1 MDIRLLGRVRIL
13 IPGEV
18 VEVGPPQRCL
28 VLAALAIDVGMP
40 VSTEELKRRVWN
52 DDERPERADRS
63 LHAHVSSLRTLL
75 KQHTDSRSS
84 PILHRAAGYVL
95 DLDASGVD
103 LSRVDWLLSQART
116 GSEPDDVLRLLRE
129 ARQLAQGTPLAGLE
143 SRWADGVRLRWQN
156 RYRDMLTAWTR
167 AEIDAGNPEVGI
179 EPLSAFTEDNLHDQ
193 HMVATLMLALY
204 RTGRPKDALDLYR
217 RAYQQIARDDGLEIG
232 TELTQVQLGILRG
245 DLEVPNRAPSTS
257 ARDGRG
263 LRTDRTPSGPLQV
276 GTLPPRADN
285 FQDRAASD
293 VLHAATGPGQTTVLT
308 QVVAGLGGVGKTQL
322 AAEFARQLLAA
333 GALDLMLWVPATS
346 RDSVV
351 SDYVLAG
358 SALALGTDGEAPERT
373 AARLL
378 SFLANTD
385 LRWMV
390 VLDDLAGPAD
400 IRDLWP
406 PTRPNGRTVVTTRRR
421 DADLLAGRNLVE
433 VSVFSRAEA
442 VAYLRRKLEHVS
454 HLADDVL
461 GVVTDLGALP
471 LALSHAAA
479 YMIDLDLPCGEY
491 RARFADRKRR
501 LTDLFPAQ
509 GALYDGNSHTV
520 ATTWFISI
528 QAADRLPP
536 VGLAQPLLEIVSS
549 LNPNGIP
556 EAVFAA
562 PTSQDYLAERL
573 GRRPD
578 PAEIRDGLRG
588 LHRFHLITHTEGM
601 IRVHALVQRAVR
613 EVLGPEKST
622 AVARA
627 SAYAIL
633 EIWPTADVEE
643 GQLLRANAMA
653 LQDNWSAAIW
663 DPARGIHPVMMRT
676 IDSLGNAVQLSEA
689 IRLCR
694 QLARQAVDFFGP
706 EHPDTL
712 AVRNQLA
719 LWLGD
724 AGETQE
730 AITSLTSLVAD
741 TAAVLGRDHPMSIS
755 VRRNLGYQ
763 WGQAGFP
770 AKAVAELGIVLE
782 DQRRVLDPEDRA
794 IAGTRAQLV
803 FWRSKAGD
811 TSTAIGELEDL
822 VAQAVRQLGADHPE
836 TFELRGQLALF
847 RPDIA
852 LSAREMQQVLDDMRL
867 ALGAGHRDVSVLRLN
882 TAMRQREAGDLT
894 TAAAALQGLLTDRI
908 KSHGPYHRDTAAT
921 RHGLSR
927 VLTDLGDFAGA
938 AAELEEVIEGMRRLY
953 GPMHTDT
960 LKRRYELALVLELA
974 GRPEQAAE
982 LLRAVLADQLTALG
996 DETHE
1001 SVVATREA
1009 LARLRAGER
1018 QGAAAPPRPAR
1029 RPRLR
1034 RLPQPPP

>member
-1 MDIRLLGRVRIL
+1 MDIRLLGRIRIL

-28 VLAALAIDVGMP
+28 VLAALAIDAGMP

-52 DDERPERADRS
+52 DHEQPERAQRS
-63 LHAHVSSLRTLL
+63 LHAHISSLRALL
-75 KQHTDSRSS
+75 KQHIDSR
-84 PILHRAAGYVL
+84 PVQILSRARGYVL
-95 DLDASGVD
+95 DFDASHVD
-103 LSRVDWLLSQART
+103 LSRVEGLISQARAE
-116 GSEPDDVLRLLRE
+116 SEPGSVLRLLRE

-156 RYRDMLTAWTR
+156 RYRDILTAWAR
-167 AEIDAGNPEVGI
+167 AEIDAGDPDVTV
-179 EPLSAFTEDNLHDQ
+179 EPLRGLADDNLHDQ
-193 HMVATLMLALY
+193 RLVAALMRALY
-204 RTGRPKDALDLYR
+204 FTGRPKDALDLHR
-217 RAYQQIARDDGLEIG
+217 RAYQQIVKEDGLEIG

-245 DLEVPNRAPSTS
+245 DLAVPGRAQG
-257 ARDGRG
+257 ARVGG
-263 LRTDRTPSGPLQV
+263 GPASGRTPSGPLRI
-276 GTLPPRADN
+276 GKLPPRADN
-285 FQDRAASD
+285 FQDRATSE
-293 VLHAATGPGQTTVLT
+293 VLHAAAGPGQTTVLT

-358 SALALGTDGEAPERT
+358 SALALGPNDEAPERT

-433 VSVFSRAEA
+433 VSVFSEAEA
-442 VAYLRRKLEHVS
+442 VAYMRRKLEHVPY
-454 HLADDVL
+454 LADDVL
-461 GVVTDLGALP
+461 GVVADLGALP

-479 YMIDLDLPCGEY
+479 YMIDLDLPCSDY

-501 LTDLFPAQ
+501 LTDLFPSQ

-536 VGLAQPLLEIVSS
+536 VGLAQPLLEMVSS

-556 EAVFAA
+556 EGVFAA

-622 AVARA
+622 DVARA
-627 SAYAIL
+627 SAHAIL
-633 EIWPTADVEE
+633 EIWPAADVEE

-653 LQDNWSAAIW
+653 LQDNWPAAIW

-676 IDSLGNAVQLSEA
+676 IDSLGHTVQLSEA

-694 QLARQAVDFFGP
+694 RLTSQAVDFFGR

-712 AVRNQLA
+712 ALRNQLA
-719 LWLGD
+719 VWLGD
-724 AGETQE
+724 AGEAQE
-730 AITSLTSLVAD
+730 AITSLASLASD
-741 TAAVLGRDHPMSIS
+741 TAAALGRDHPMSIS

-803 FWRSKAGD
+803 FWRSKTGD

-938 AAELEEVIEGMRRLY
+938 AAELEEVIEGMRRLF

-960 LKRRYELALVLELA
+960 LNRRYELALVLELA
-974 GRPEQAAE
+974 SRPEQAAE
-982 LLRAVLADQLTALG
+982 LLRSVLADQLTALG

-1009 LARLRAGER
+1009 LARLRVGER
-1018 QGAAAPPRPAR
+1018 
-1029 RPRLR
+1029 
-1034 RLPQPPP
+1034 